1 MLNTILGIIGW
12 VGTLLVFA
20 GVAIR
25 LFRPQW
31 DQYAYWAAIGGLV
44 CVGLYTLSQW
54 REIVRSFQKRETRLG
69 AMTSVSVIAVLAI
82 LIGVNYLVSRR
93 DKRWDLTAGGT
104 FTLSD
109 QTTKVLNGLK
119 TPVKV
124 LVFERPGE
132 GFQRFRDALGPYEY
146 VSRNVQVEYV
156 DADRQPARVKE
167 YNVLNYGTVV
177 MEYGGRR
184 ENVMSDREQDLTN
197 ALIKVTTGR
206 QIKAYF
212 VQGHGEKDSAGSD
225 RNGYSSAV
233 DLLKRDNYTV
243 DKIVLAQ
250 TQGGVPADASVLI
263 IAGPTNDYLKPEI
276 DAIRTYLRKGGKA
289 LFMLDPAVSE
299 SLRPATAVE
308 GLLKEWSI
316 ALGHDVVID
325 ISGMGQLLGTDASV
339 PVVASYPSH
348 PVTENFNVL
357 TAFPLAQSVRGEAGM
372 ELATAN
378 TQNLIQT
385 SERSWSESDVKS
397 LAAGGKVSLDE
408 AAGDHKGPITIA
420 LSLSM
425 DAPDYAANAATS
437 GKPEDKAGEKPA
449 DSPAKPQMR
458 IIVIGDSDFA
468 SNAASGIQGNA
479 DLFVNMNNWLTQQ
492 EDLISI
498 HPRDAGD
505 RRLTMTADQQRRVAW
520 FSLLVIPGLI
530 FGSGIYTWWRRR

>member
-1 MLNTILGIIGW
+1 MLNTILSIVGW

-54 REIVRSFQKRETRLG
+54 REIVRSFQKRETKLG
-69 AMTSVSVIAVLAI
+69 AMTSISVIAVLGI

-93 DKRWDLTAGGT
+93 DKRWDLTAAGSY
-104 FTLSD
+104 TLSD
-109 QTTKVLNGLK
+109 QTTKVLSSLK
-119 TPVKV
+119 SPVKAV
-124 LVFERPGE
+124 VFDQPGS
-132 GFQRFRDALGPYEY
+132 FQRFRDAFGPYEY
-146 VSRNVQVEYV
+146 SSRNIQVEYV

-167 YNVLNYGTVV
+167 YNVTNYGTVV
-177 MEYGGRR
+177 LEYGGRR
-184 ENVMSDREQDLTN
+184 ETVMSDREQDLTN

-212 VQGHGEKDSAGSD
+212 VEGHGEKESIGSN
-225 RNGYSSAV
+225 RNGYSSVV

-250 TQGGVPADASVLI
+250 LQGGVPADASVLI
-263 IAGPTNDYLKPEI
+263 VAGPTSDYLKPEV

-289 LFMLDPAVSE
+289 LFLIDPPLGE
-299 SLRPATAVE
+299 SRPMPTLEA
-308 GLLKEWSI
+308 LLKEWGI
-316 ALGHDVVID
+316 TMGHDVVID

-348 PVTENFNVL
+348 PVTENFRVL
-357 TAFPLAQSVRGEAGM
+357 TAYPFSQSVKGEAGV
-372 ELATAN
+372 ELGTAN

-397 LAAGGKVSLDE
+397 LLSGGKVSLNE
-408 AAGDHKGPITIA
+408 AEGDHKGPITIA

-425 DAPDYAANAATS
+425 DAQDGVVPPSAADAATG
-437 GKPEDKAGEKPA
+437 GKPAQGENT
-449 DSPAKPQMR
+449 PAKPQMR
-458 IIVIGDSDFA
+458 IIVVGDSDFA
-468 SNAASGIQGNA
+468 SNAASGIQGNS

-505 RRLTMTADQQRRVAW
+505 RRVTLTADQQRRIMW
-520 FSLLVIPGLI
+520 LSLLIIPGLI
-530 FGSGIYTWWRRR
+530 LGSGVYTWWQRR